1 MRDPV
6 RPNIK
11 LAATIRFLSTGANY
25 AMPVINRSV
34 LTNMFVSCG
43 EFEFQLDGDWKSLGH
58 MIWCKWSHR
67 ISKLCLKYDFLNF
80 YFRKFFILYI

>member
-11 LAATIRFLSTGANY
+11 LAATIRFLSTGVNY

-43 EFEFQLDGDWKSLGH
+43 EFEFQLD
-58 MIWCKWSHR
+58 R
-67 ISKLCLKYDFLNF
+67 
-80 YFRKFFILYI
+80 

>member
-34 LTNMFVSCG
+34 LSNMFVSCG
-43 EFEFQLDGDWKSLGH
+43 EFEFQLDRWLEVFGSFDLVQ
-58 MIWCKWSHR
+58 MEP
-67 ISKLCLKYDFLNF
+67 
-80 YFRKFFILYI
+80 